1 MDLEKVN
8 AKLGEIAEENAA
20 KQAQAEAEANKG
32 FFERAIDSAGAFVQA
47 VGEGAVM
54 RAGYDRQ
61 VAERSTE
68 LAAGAVDFAQNTAAD
83 MYAAYNDL
91 GAKRQ
96 EFLSRGAELAAQ
108 YSPENLQQAQASND
122 YSNQE
127 NAVSAVQDSA
137 KDTVTATRNL
147 LLSPVRE
154 AGREF
159 INAYAND
166 NNSAL
171 QDIAQGMEQS
181 DANIEYFMTD
191 SERMNKARSMSEATG
206 IPTEAILSD
215 NDTYKQALDIYNYR
229 QKLEAVGGS
238 IEDVWKEYPELQDIA
253 AMGKDA
259 AAVALHNIRE
269 VHSTRGIVDTFTHM
283 LERGNIELEYNNI
296 QYRIATGTADE
307 NDRKRAEDLKT
318 KLENDKKKAP
328 SFLDDPAAA
337 IAAGIAGSAPEMW
350 QSIITAADDAAIA
363 ASASM
368 AAGALIGGSTT
379 GGIGAAPGA
388 LLGGGAGFAGGFIRS
403 LIANAGRRELI
414 RAAAGSAARVGAFT
428 GMAKPEIGSRY
439 AEYGELTD
447 SKGNPLLNDDQRRG
461 YAFAGGALNAG
472 IEVANLGLLT
482 KQLKGLPYAD
492 KVFGDIIAET
502 GARASAYEAS
512 KKLIADKVADTFKI
526 TLSESAEEGVQSIA
540 DDMVHNRIALDTGS
554 DNMKL
559 YSPEDMAARAMT
571 SFLEAIPGSIG
582 FGVAGAGG
590 GMISGSYGISR
601 AHRAQ
606 AKFMTDYG
614 ENAKQTLTGTIMLER
629 LQQAVS
635 ENKMR
640 EKAPDVQKKILRSQL
655 DGTGYENA
663 YIDVEMALKKDS
675 GMDDLKKLAKTANVS
690 SEDLDAAI
698 EQQGHLMIPTEVF
711 SQASASP
718 ELLEAVSFSPE
729 AESLAR
735 MKENSAATINEV
747 KEKTEKTITRQ
758 IDIMNAIA
766 DEYYPIEKGNEESQ
780 KLHDMLIAAMYSNP
794 ENPSKGWKSFR
805 DSERARLDEI
815 LAPALNALNEGRGGV
830 GMIEVRDENDHASYK
845 RFSENDP
852 WYSDFYKKH
861 KRPPTKPEL
870 EDMAVALVTGDPS
883 APEVLGWRPT
893 TKEEAEGMAM
903 TRAEIDQL
911 RDNLET
917 LDKIKDT
924 AKGLSGVEMRLTEG
938 LSKEG
943 YKVYREVNNE
953 LKNIGGATART
964 ARMNAVLFARHAD
977 IVADIISR
985 KTGKKYTALDYKRER
1000 FAVRSGKMNSNLQA
1014 DALYQPITSN
1024 INLEQQIPV
1033 INITNALPQKG
1044 FTNGEN
1050 NHDLL
1055 NFVKELIDG
1064 NTKVSTADGYGLV
1077 SFLKKDKGHIVYS
1090 GKRIKSK
1097 IEGKQHFAAVKSIK
1111 QLLAAAIH
1119 VEEIQNKKL
1128 NKKPKVKSYH
1138 RFYIPVRIGDTI
1150 KTIRLVAEEQK
1161 GELSFNPKKVNLYDV
1176 IIENRNSRAANEDRL
1191 FEKTYSLGQTTRVSD
1206 TVSIREMLVGVKDY
1220 QGELYIKPEI
1230 DNKQLLNGRQQTL
1243 YQEQL
1248 NADETAAGFKKSLH
1262 DILTGKDTDKSKMV
1276 YVAKTPIAMQAVGAK
1291 DLPIYMRLS
1300 KIQKIVKDH
1309 PAMTEEVLAQIPKA
1323 LTDPVFIFKS
1333 VTVKGRV
1340 VVVLDLLDS
1349 NKKHVVVPFE
1359 LNVPKDG
1366 YSTEMTIMTS
1376 AYGKDSAKWFENN
1389 IKNRN
1394 TLYINKE
1401 KAVEFARTAGLQL
1414 PLGEKF
1420 NDLFKNNILEKAD
1433 IVNTY
1438 GQETNSSIN
1447 AQIETYADGKRVISI
1462 FETADE
1468 STFAHEMS
1476 HMFLMDLEDL
1486 AKIDETSAKELET
1499 VNSWAEWEQ
1508 GAAAEYK
1515 GTPWAA
1521 EFSAREQQIIDS
1533 QRAGDH
1539 DTADKLK
1546 REWRQ
1551 ERFARAF
1558 ELYLRDG
1565 KAPAKGLKE
1574 VFRKFKKFLRTIYI
1588 AFIGDGGKPSLQV
1601 QRIMD
1606 RMIATEDEIRAAELD
1621 DRYKDVT
1628 KAGGEKLFS
1637 ETEEETYK
1645 RWYAE
1650 ASEEAK
1656 EKLLAETMT
1665 ELQGKKNEEFNNRL
1679 ARERDRKEKELQ
1691 QETVYLTERAV
1702 AAAGGN
1708 MNIALNWYDS
1718 LADFDKA
1725 MQETPGLDEALD
1737 SYMAEYTK
1745 ALDAELI
1752 DAYLS
1757 EEAVNKAMDS
1767 TAARAKLEN
1776 YKAAAFAA
1784 KQGLMKKIDHKAQY
1798 AMQSVEEHINSLP
1811 DDIELKLDKF
1821 TDKVVALTKALARL
1835 RTSTRWNSEDYNA
1848 IEKMVHAA
1856 TKADLLESFK
1866 DFEAKQKEAAKADKE
1881 NLKAVMKAT
1890 EGRLKFFRETA
1901 QRSIQAKPLAEAC
1914 NYKGYLREAKKNAGR
1929 VQAMIRAKRWD
1940 MAMRFQEYTALSNAM
1955 AAESKKMLDR
1965 VNKKLADVKRK
1976 LNVKSVKLPKDERY
1990 WLHHLAYILRI
2001 KSKDAPKPLSGVM
2014 SLDDL
2019 LKEMEEGLDIQYK
2032 PLDIL
2037 HIAQEN
2043 EDFRG
2048 WQTLDIGTFEDAVE
2062 ALQML
2067 YTAGKNK
2074 FNLLSNSVNGREIAD
2089 IINEIKENTGMAANI
2104 SHSRHQIEEDSG
2116 GLGYNET
2123 IAKIPGI
2130 GRLIAA
2136 AGQKGLATSM
2146 NIELILKIVSP
2157 KAHKYIYGIYE
2168 RAAADEAARTAKEI
2182 GIMKNL
2188 LAPFSHKERREW
2200 KEQKYTIHTGRGA
2213 ERITKEN
2220 IICMALNLGNDGNI
2234 RRMIDGLFPDA
2245 PAGKFAENYASILNF
2260 LEENM
2265 TAKDWSLVQG
2275 IWDHLNEYWQE
2286 TVAVEEKLNGVALKK
2301 IEAKPLTVKTNS
2313 GEEIRLKGG
2322 YYPVAFNPKKSS
2334 KAAEQ
2339 DINKAMQTAMSGA
2352 QVLGTNRGF
2361 TQSRTEARVARPLLF
2376 EFGTIPEHLTNV
2388 IHNISYRIPARDVYR
2403 LINNLEFENLVT
2415 DTLGQDF
2422 HKLLKQWATDA
2433 WNMPKDSSNMASS
2446 VIERTFAAF
2455 RRNSVMSIM
2464 GYRIWPVIENIS
2476 NIAAIMDKMG
2486 AVSGLKAVSSFYAD
2500 YQNNKKLLRK
2510 SVFMQ
2515 NRIESLDRDIRSQE
2529 GLFNADPLPFE
2540 IIRSHAYDLM
2550 LYSDLMLS
2558 MPAWVAVYKDCY
2570 AAKMAEVKRENQD
2583 KIDRLIAAQDNLN
2596 KIKGSIADNEKL
2608 INLVELHLDV
2618 REHGSPEEIAAEKA
2632 SSPFA
2637 LIGTNQ
2643 LRSDVGEAASRNKE
2657 LQKPLWDAEVEYEK
2671 ATRVDILDDNG
2682 ILEEA
2687 EWRAVAEADKA
2698 IRQTFGSGRTID
2710 QSSIQRSRSEFTK
2723 LMTTFYSFFN
2733 TQFNAI
2739 YEQYLEGKFDPHRA
2753 ASGTIK
2759 RWAPFAK
2766 SIMYRVVLTSLIG
2779 YALKFALGLEGDD
2792 DKDKYRKEKGADGKE
2807 QEVEVP
2813 KQEIFFKGLSKYI
2826 LSTAAGGFVGVRDA
2840 ANIALNYMFDGTA
2853 YGQSFNPSSTATR
2866 SLQEFSKTFDLL
2878 ARKGEH
2884 NLKIDEQ
2891 EQKREQDYQ
2900 ARLKKLTGKKRE
2912 EAITKHEEDEK
2923 YRKPAQRITY
2933 SEALRHGAAAVSS
2946 MPGVGAAYTGLTST
2960 VLDAVTGTMMYLN
2973 DSDNRYDKAW
2983 KNIIWSAV
2991 FDKKPVEREIPKRPA
3006 KAAASDK

>member
-1 MDLEKVN
+1 
-8 AKLGEIAEENAA
+8 
-20 KQAQAEAEANKG
+20 
-32 FFERAIDSAGAFVQA
+32 
-47 VGEGAVM
+47 
-54 RAGYDRQ
+54 
-61 VAERSTE
+61 
-68 LAAGAVDFAQNTAAD
+68 
-83 MYAAYNDL
+83 
-91 GAKRQ
+91 
-96 EFLSRGAELAAQ
+96 
-108 YSPENLQQAQASND
+108 
-122 YSNQE
+122 
-127 NAVSAVQDSA
+127 
-137 KDTVTATRNL
+137 
-147 LLSPVRE
+147 
-154 AGREF
+154 
-159 INAYAND
+159 
-166 NNSAL
+166 
-171 QDIAQGMEQS
+171 
-181 DANIEYFMTD
+181 
-191 SERMNKARSMSEATG
+191 
-206 IPTEAILSD
+206 
-215 NDTYKQALDIYNYR
+215 
-229 QKLEAVGGS
+229 
-238 IEDVWKEYPELQDIA
+238 
-253 AMGKDA
+253 
-259 AAVALHNIRE
+259 
-269 VHSTRGIVDTFTHM
+269 M
-283 LERGNIELEYNNI
+283 L
-296 QYRIATGTADE
+296 
-307 NDRKRAEDLKT
+307 
-318 KLENDKKKAP
+318 
-328 SFLDDPAAA
+328 
-337 IAAGIAGSAPEMW
+337 
-350 QSIITAADDAAIA
+350 
-363 ASASM
+363 
-368 AAGALIGGSTT
+368 
-379 GGIGAAPGA
+379 
-388 LLGGGAGFAGGFIRS
+388 
-403 LIANAGRRELI
+403 
-414 RAAAGSAARVGAFT
+414 
-428 GMAKPEIGSRY
+428 
-439 AEYGELTD
+439 
-447 SKGNPLLNDDQRRG
+447 
-461 YAFAGGALNAG
+461 
-472 IEVANLGLLT
+472 
-482 KQLKGLPYAD
+482 
-492 KVFGDIIAET
+492 
-502 GARASAYEAS
+502 
-512 KKLIADKVADTFKI
+512 
-526 TLSESAEEGVQSIA
+526 
-540 DDMVHNRIALDTGS
+540 
-554 DNMKL
+554 
-559 YSPEDMAARAMT
+559 
-571 SFLEAIPGSIG
+571 
-582 FGVAGAGG
+582 
-590 GMISGSYGISR
+590 
-601 AHRAQ
+601 
-606 AKFMTDYG
+606 
-614 ENAKQTLTGTIMLER
+614 
-629 LQQAVS
+629 
-635 ENKMR
+635 
-640 EKAPDVQKKILRSQL
+640 
-655 DGTGYENA
+655 
-663 YIDVEMALKKDS
+663 
-675 GMDDLKKLAKTANVS
+675 
-690 SEDLDAAI
+690 
-698 EQQGHLMIPTEVF
+698 
-711 SQASASP
+711 
-718 ELLEAVSFSPE
+718 
-729 AESLAR
+729 
-735 MKENSAATINEV
+735 
-747 KEKTEKTITRQ
+747 

-766 DEYYPIEKGNEESQ
+766 DECYPVEKGNEERQ

-830 GMIEVRDENDHASYK
+830 GMIEVRDENDHAGYK

-861 KRPPTKPEL
+861 KRPPTKAEL

-943 YKVYREVNNE
+943 YKVYREVNDE

-1000 FAVRSGKMNSNLQA
+1000 FAVRSGRTNSNLRA

-1033 INITNALPQKG
+1033 INITNALPPKG
-1044 FTNGEN
+1044 STNGEN

-1097 IEGKQHFAAVKSIK
+1097 TEGKQHFAAVKSIK

-1128 NKKPKVKSYH
+1128 NKKPNVKSYH

-1161 GELSFNPKKVNLYDV
+1161 GELTFNPKKVNLYDV

-1191 FEKTYSLGQTTRVSD
+1191 SEKTYSLGQTTRVSD

-1220 QGELYIKPEI
+1220 QGEPYIK
-1230 DNKQLLNGRQQTL
+1230 
-1243 YQEQL
+1243 
-1248 NADETAAGFKKSLH
+1248 H
-1262 DILTGKDTDKSKMV
+1262 DIIVEKRGRTN
-1276 YVAKTPIAMQAVGAK
+1276 TPAGISPVGEPDSPSSQITIKEMLAG
-1291 DLPIYMRLS
+1291 
-1300 KIQKIVKDH
+1300 VKDYQGE
-1309 PAMTEEVLAQIPKA
+1309 P
-1323 LTDPVFIFKS
+1323 
-1333 VTVKGRV
+1333 
-1340 VVVLDLLDS
+1340 
-1349 NKKHVVVPFE
+1349 
-1359 LNVPKDG
+1359 
-1366 YSTEMTIMTS
+1366 Y
-1376 AYGKDSAKWFENN
+1376 
-1389 IKNRN
+1389 IKQ
-1394 TLYINKE
+1394 E
-1401 KAVEFARTAGLQL
+1401 KAAEFSRTAGLQL

-1420 NDLFKNNILEKAD
+1420 NDLFKNNVLEKSD

-1438 GQETNSSIN
+1438 GQESSNTIN

-1508 GAAAEYK
+1508 GAADEYK
-1515 GTPWAA
+1515 NTPWAA

-1533 QRAGDH
+1533 QRAGDY

-1588 AFIGDGGKPSLQV
+1588 AFVGDGGKPSPQV

-1645 RWYAE
+1645 RWYTE

-1665 ELQGKKNEEFNNRL
+1665 ELQDKKNEEFNNRL
-1679 ARERDRKEKELQ
+1679 ARERVRKEKELQ

-1702 AAAGGN
+1702 AAAGGD

-1718 LADFDKA
+1718 LADFNKA
-1725 MQETPGLDEALD
+1725 MQETPSLDEALD
-1737 SYMAEYTK
+1737 SYMTEYTK

-1757 EEAVNKAMDS
+1757 EDAVNKAMDS

-1784 KQGLMKKIDHKAQY
+1784 KQGLIKKIDHKAQY

-1821 TDKVVALTKALARL
+1821 NAKVVALTKALARL
-1835 RTSTRWNSEDYNA
+1835 RTSTKWNSEDYNA
-1848 IEKMVHAA
+1848 IEKMVRAA

-1881 NLKAVMKAT
+1881 NLRAVMKAT
-1890 EGRLKFFRETA
+1890 EGRLKFFREAA
-1901 QRSIQAKPLAEAC
+1901 QRSIQTKPLAEAC

-1965 VNKKLADVKRK
+1965 VNKKLADIKRK

-2037 HIAQEN
+2037 HIAQES

-2062 ALQML
+2062 TLQML

-2074 FNLLSNSVNGREIAD
+2074 FNLLSSSVNGREIAD

-2104 SHSRHQIEEDSG
+2104 SHSRYQIEEDSG

-2130 GRLIAA
+2130 GKLIAA

-2146 NIELILKIVSP
+2146 NIELILKVISP

-2245 PAGKFAENYASILNF
+2245 PAGKFTENYANILNF

-2265 TAKDWSLVQG
+2265 TAKDWTLVQS
-2275 IWDHLNEYWQE
+2275 IWNHLNEYWQE

-2313 GEEIRLKGG
+2313 GEEIKLKGG
-2322 YYPVAFNPKKSS
+2322 YYPVTFNPEKSS

-2403 LINNLEFENLVT
+2403 LVNNMEFENLVT

-2422 HKLLKQWATDA
+2422 HRLLKQWAIDA

-2500 YQNNKKLLRK
+2500 YSNNKKLLRK

-2558 MPAWVAVYKDCY
+2558 MPAWVAAYKDCY
-2570 AAKMAEVKRENQD
+2570 AAKMAEVKKENQD

-2596 KIKGSIADNEKL
+2596 KIKGDIANNEKL

-2637 LIGTNQ
+2637 LIGINQ

-2671 ATRVDILDDNG
+2671 AARVDILDDNG

-2739 YEQYLEGKFDPHRA
+2739 YEQYLEGKFDKHRA

-2826 LSTAAGGFVGVRDA
+2826 LSTAAGCFVGVRDV

-2900 ARLKKLTGKKRE
+2900 ARPKKLTGKKRE
-2912 EAITKHEEDEK
+2912 EAIAKHEEDEK

-2960 VLDAVTGTMMYLN
+2960 VLDAVTSTMMYLN

-3006 KAAASDK
+3006 KAAANDKKK